1 MSVRSDVINLFV
13 NVKGD
18 KSQNELNELRK
29 AASSAKSELD
39 KLKKGTQEYADKKK
53 EIEGITAKISE
64 LKKSIGL
71 TSLTQKELIA
81 ELNKLKALR
90 GSVIPFSDEYKELSK
105 SIKQVENRLYDV
117 KNGVQ
122 GFSSFFSKIKD
133 EVKQYGML
141 AAGYLGFEFLTNQFK
156 NIIQGAGKLSDQLAD
171 IRRVTGMTDAE
182 VQSLNKSLSNLNTRT
197 STSGLREIA
206 IIAGKLGVAKNDI
219 LGFVEATDKLVVALG
234 DELGSADQITTQ
246 LGKIIGVFD
255 KGDGK
260 VTGEKLTF
268 IGNAIVDLANKGV
281 ASGGFIVDFTQRLA
295 GLAKTANVG
304 LDEVMG
310 LAAGLEESGQ
320 KAESSSTA
328 IIKVLGDIGKDV
340 PKFAKIAGKSVEE
353 FSQTLKDKP
362 IEALIQV
369 SQGLA
374 QGKQSFAEITQAF
387 NTAGEDGARVVT
399 TLGVIGGKADWFR
412 EKIAGTGDALKETSQ
427 INLAFALKNMT
438 LGATLDILGKEFDK
452 LITSDGVTNFLKS
465 AVENTLVFI
474 RWLKN
479 LPQWFTENRTAI
491 AATTTIILM
500 YLAAKTKATQAIWLN
515 RAATLLETAADK
527 LSAAQQIANT
537 IVTRTY
543 AIAKGVLTG
552 QISIAT
558 AATTAFNF
566 ALKQNPIVWVIGLI
580 GGLITAYSYLSS
592 KLGEVVRSQRIQ
604 QELQSKITELT
615 GEEEAKAKSLFS
627 ALKSGNISY
636 DAKKELLKKLIELN
650 PQYLSGLNMEN
661 IATDKAVNILM
672 NYLNHLKKVNE
683 EKARQA
689 LIDEKTKKKL
699 ELESERTKA
708 QAAIGDDNSVKGVAK
723 HLLSSVGI
731 GKGTSLNQFVDL
743 TQQINAIDKDIE
755 ELYKT
760 SAEAT
765 VKSVTEKGQKVSEA
779 TQAAVRTIKVI
790 KDEIETLDK
799 AFVEIDVNNKEA
811 LKQNRA
817 QRAKLQAEL
826 DALEGK
832 KSKSEKKE
840 ESAFE
845 KLKKEAKQFEEEL
858 RKFKTDVEKYGRSAD
873 EKELIDLQEK
883 YKKLTDQSVKYF
895 KAHVTD
901 LATHNKQ
908 KLTIEQLFNQ
918 ELEKILAQ
926 RFEKNAAKEYE
937 DSLVLDANFR
947 EQQKVAAA
955 KQYTDG
961 ILNKEQ
967 YENKLKQIEIDGANN
982 RVLIAQD
989 YSKNVKKASEDL
1001 VQFQKQ
1007 AEQQTTTNT
1016 IAEFEKRKAYTEQE
1030 RLAEAKLKTLTSK
1043 GDRKLQAQK
1052 DLLQLE
1058 FELKTQYWNK
1068 ESQQYKLA
1076 VQERLDAEKDL
1087 EEKARAEK
1095 VEKLLQ
1101 YVNYFQEALSSINT
1115 IISNSENRQLQR
1127 DQQANEL
1134 KKKRF
1139 KNQLDA
1145 KLISQSI
1152 YDKKSQQADEELD
1165 KKKKE
1170 MAKKQAE
1177 REKALKLF
1185 EAIVNTAAGV
1195 AKALPNVLLAAIVGA
1210 MGALQIAAIASAP
1223 MPELADGDWFRS
1235 GDKHSAASRGIPIK
1249 IERDEAVMKAD
1260 AMTNPNTYTVTG
1272 TTAQITSGLNA
1283 IKNGKSWASG
1293 ASFSSQ
1299 IPWVG
1304 QPTKPINSNLPN
1316 IIAQANKTD
1325 TVALENKM
1333 DSLISA
1339 FEKFPKEIRGK
1350 WVINDFKEAKNKYD
1364 ASLKAGS
1371 INQ

>member
-18 KSQNELNELRK
+18 SAQNELNDLRK
-29 AASSAKSELD
+29 AASNANAELS

-53 EIEGITAKISE
+53 ELDGINAKITE
-64 LKKSIGL
+64 LKQNIGL

-90 GSVIPFSDEYKELSK
+90 GSVVPFTEEYKELSK
-105 SIKQVENRLYDV
+105 QIKQVENRLYDV

-122 GFSSFFSKIKD
+122 GFSSFLSKIKD
-133 EVKQYGML
+133 EVKQFGML
-141 AAGYLGFEFLTNQFK
+141 AAGYLGFEFLTNQFT

-171 IRRVTGMTDAE
+171 IRRVTGMTDLE
-182 VQSLNKSLSNLNTRT
+182 VQSLNKSLTNLNTRT

-295 GLAKTANVG
+295 GLAKTANVS

-353 FSQTLKDKP
+353 FSETLKNKP

-374 QGKQSFAEITQAF
+374 QGKKSFAEITQAF
-387 NTAGEDGARVVT
+387 STAGEDGARVVT

-412 EKIAGTGDALKETSQ
+412 QKIADTGTALQKTDQ
-427 INLAFALKNMT
+427 INDAFILKNLT
-438 LGATLDILGKEFDK
+438 LGATLDILGKEFNQ
-452 LITSDGVTNFLKS
+452 LITSEGVTNFLKG
-465 AVENTLVFI
+465 AVEGTLNFI
-474 RWLKN
+474 KWLKN
-479 LPQWFTENRTAI
+479 LPQWFAENRTAI

-500 YLAAKTKATQAIWLN
+500 YVAAKTKATQAIWLN
-515 RAATLLETAADK
+515 RVATLLETAVDK
-527 LSAAQQIANT
+527 LSAAQKIAST
-537 IVTRTY
+537 VVTRAY
-543 AIAKGVLTG
+543 ATAKGILTG
-552 QISIAT
+552 QITLAT
-558 AATTAFNF
+558 AASATFNLV
-566 ALKQNPIVWVIGLI
+566 LKQNPIVWVIGLI

-604 QELQSKITELT
+604 QELQAKITELT
-615 GEEEAKAKSLFS
+615 GEEEIKAKSLFS
-627 ALKSGNISY
+627 AIKDTNTSY
-636 DAKKELLKKLIELN
+636 DTKKELLKKLIELN
-650 PQYLSGLNMEN
+650 PQYLKGLTLEN
-661 IATDKAVNILM
+661 INTEAGSKILENYIINLRKAS
-672 NYLNHLKKVNE
+672 E

-699 ELESERTKA
+699 ELQSKMDKA
-708 QAAIGDDNSVKGVAK
+708 QANIGEDYSVSGVAK
-723 HLLSSVGI
+723 NLLSSVGI
-731 GKGTSLNQFVDL
+731 GEGTNLNQFVDL
-743 TQQINAIDKDIE
+743 SKQISEVDKDLE
-755 ELYKT
+755 ELFKK
-760 SAEAT
+760 SAEST
-765 VKSVTEKGQKVSEA
+765 VKAVAEKGQKVAES
-779 TQAAVRTIKVI
+779 TQSSVRTIKVI
-790 KDEIETLDK
+790 KDEIEALDK
-799 AFVEIDVNNKEA
+799 TFVEIDVTNKA
-811 LKQNRA
+811 GLKQNRD

-832 KSKSEKKE
+832 KSRSEKKG
-840 ESAFE
+840 ESELE

-858 RKFKTDVEKYGRSAD
+858 RKFRTDVEKYGRTAD

-883 YKKLTDQSVKYF
+883 YAKLTAQSLKYF

-901 LATHNKQ
+901 LKTHNRQ
-908 KLTIEQLFNQ
+908 NITIEQLYNQ

-947 EQQKVAAA
+947 EQQKTSAA

-967 YENKLKQIEIDGANN
+967 YENKLKQIELDGANN
-982 RVLIAQD
+982 RVLIAKD
-989 YSKNVKKASEDL
+989 YAANVKKAKEDL
-1001 VQFQKQ
+1001 VQFEKQ
-1007 AEQQTTTNT
+1007 AEQQTTNNL
-1016 IAEFEKRKAYTEQE
+1016 IAEYEE
-1030 RLAEAKLKTLTSK
+1030 RLAEAKLKTITSK

-1058 FELKTQYWNK
+1058 FDLKTQYWDK

-1076 VQERLDAEKDL
+1076 VAERLESEKDL
-1087 EEKARAEK
+1087 EKKYRAEK
-1095 VEKLLQ
+1095 IDQLMQ

-1115 IISNSENRQLQR
+1115 IISNGENRQLQR

-1139 KNQLDA
+1139 KSQLDS

-1152 YDKKSQQADEELD
+1152 YDKKVQQSDEELD
-1165 KKKKE
+1165 NKKKQI
-1170 MAKKQAE
+1170 ARRQAE
-1177 REKALKLF
+1177 REKALKIF
-1185 EAIVNTAAGV
+1185 ETVVNTAAGV
-1195 AKALPNVLLAAIVGA
+1195 AKALPNLLLAGLVAA
-1210 MGALQIAAIASAP
+1210 MGALQVATIASAP
-1223 MPELADGDWFRS
+1223 LPELADGDWFRN
-1235 GDKHSAASRGIPIK
+1235 GDKHSAASRGINVK

-1260 AMTNPNTYTVTG
+1260 AMTNPGIYTVTG
-1272 TTAQITSGLNA
+1272 TTAQITSSLNGL
-1283 IKNGKSWASG
+1283 KNGKQWAGG
-1293 ASFSSQ
+1293 ATFSSQ
-1299 IPWVG
+1299 MQWLQQ
-1304 QPTKPINSNLPN
+1304 QPKSINSSLPN
-1316 IIAQANKTD
+1316 IISQANKTD
-1325 TVALENKM
+1325 TAALENKL
-1333 DSLISA
+1333 DNLVAA
-1339 FEKFPKEIRGK
+1339 FEKFPREIKGK
-1350 WVINDFKEAKNKYD
+1350 WVINDFKEANNKYD

-1371 INQ
+1371 LKQ